1 MLLLHFNIKNKLFF
15 FIFSSPLI
23 WTDTKEVMLLRE
35 VLVTQP
41 HQFKEKTP
49 KRGEKWLQ
57 IANNLNKSEEFN
69 NKATVRSVREK
80 TKSLVET
87 FRQNQR
93 AELAATGINPEPTEK
108 EVLLEEITLQIEEF
122 ERQIAENG
130 NKAKDAER
138 DKLQGEEIRQKAME
152 TQGQTAK
159 RKCDSP
165 ENEPRKTKPRSSG
178 NDAVCYLREKHDADV
193 ELREKELEVQNRK
206 LDLEAN
212 RIQNDQTNFQNMIL
226 LMSNQ
231 MQQNQ
236 QTTLAILERL
246 TGGNRGNSNNGENGQ

>member
-1 MLLLHFNIKNKLFF
+1 
-15 FIFSSPLI
+15 
-23 WTDTKEVMLLRE
+23 MLLRE

-80 TKSLVET
+80 TKALVET
-87 FRQNQR
+87 FRQLQR

-108 EVLLEEITLQIEEF
+108 EVLLEEIDLQIEEF
-122 ERQIAENG
+122 EKQIAENG
-130 NKAKDAER
+130 SKAKDAER

-152 TQGQTAK
+152 TQAQTAK
-159 RKCDSP
+159 RKSDSP
-165 ENEPRKTKPRSSG
+165 ETESKKKPRSSG
-178 NDAVCYLREKHDADV
+178 SDAVCYLREKHESDV
-193 ELREKELEVQNRK
+193 ELREKELEFQNKK
-206 LDLEAN
+206 LELEAN
-212 RIQNDQTNFQNMIL
+212 RIQNDQNNFQNMML

-231 MQQNQ
+231 MHQNQ
-236 QTTLAILERL
+236 QMTLTILERL
-246 TGGNRGNSNNGENGQ
+246 TGGNGGNSNNGENGQ